1 MKVLKFA
8 INLVV
13 APLLLVLLCAL
24 AVFMIMGKKS
34 PPAVPQKEVVI
45 SVAVSEVAPETAN
58 PTLET
63 FGTTQSYFNTS
74 VSSQV
79 GGEIVEVSPA
89 FEVGS
94 SVEKGDWLAK
104 INPADF
110 EAALASRQAALA
122 SAQTALAEEETRS
135 LLAREDWLAAGRSI
149 SEANDLTLR
158 KPQLAAAKAN
168 VDSARAAVDQAKLD
182 LERTTLRAPF
192 AAIVNQRSASLGD
205 VVSRGAKLGA
215 LIARERIQVRL
226 PLTPSQASRV
236 KLPNFGDKTSS
247 LLATLTTPSIPNA
260 SWTATLNRVEPM
272 IDPKNQSVYLI
283 GEIENPFEDPNA
295 FLPVG
300 AFVSAEIHGAP
311 IENVYRFA
319 EASVVEDAFVWVV
332 DEQSKLAKQPVEI
345 VFSQRGQILTRIDSP
360 LMPPP
365 FKVLTLPL
373 ASLQEGQS
381 VTAVQNTASSN

>member
-1 MKVLKFA
+1 MKALKLA

-13 APLLLVLLCAL
+13 APFILLLLCAL
-24 AVFMIMGKKS
+24 AVIWVKGKKS

-45 SVAVSEVAPETAN
+45 SVAVSEVAPETAS

-63 FGTTQSYFNTS
+63 FGNTQSYFNTS

-79 GGEIVEVSPA
+79 GGEIIEVSPS

-94 SVEKGDWLAK
+94 SIEKGAWLAK

-149 SEANDLTLR
+149 SQANDLTLR

-192 AAIVNQRSASLGD
+192 TAIVNQRSISLGD
-205 VVSRGAKLGA
+205 VVSRGAKLGS

-226 PLTPSQASRV
+226 PLTPNQASRV
-236 KLPNFGDKTSS
+236 KLPNFGDANSS

-260 SWTATLNRVEPM
+260 SWTATLTRVEPI
-272 IDPKNQSVYLI
+272 IDPKNQSIYLV
-283 GEIENPFEDPNA
+283 GEIENPFEDPDA

-300 AFVSAEIHGAP
+300 AFVRAEIHGAP
-311 IENVYRFA
+311 IENVYRFP

-332 DEQSKLAKQPVEI
+332 DEQSKLAKQAVEI
-345 VFSQRGQILTRIDSP
+345 VFSQQGQILTRIDSP
-360 LMPPP
+360 LSPPP
-365 FKVLTLPL
+365 FQVLTLPL

-381 VTAVQNTASSN
+381 VTAVQKTASSN